1 MSRGKLMA
9 IRVQPSTPVK
19 REGSPPLLL
28 IGVDHRCAPLDL
40 REKVAY
46 GAEDG
51 AALLL
56 GLRAAEEVRGAALIS
71 TCNRT
76 ELYLTPEPDGA
87 GAYRLGLESAFLSRA
102 PEVEAE
108 GRFYVKH
115 DLDAARHLFE
125 VACGLQSMILGEPE
139 ILGQLKRST
148 ERARQLGTSDAVLRK
163 VLAAAI
169 TAGGRV
175 RKETGIGTGAV
186 SFGFAVVDLARNI
199 FNRLE
204 DCSVL
209 LLGAGETARQVA
221 RSLRESGA
229 RELVVANRDPAR
241 AESLREVFPDLRV
254 VAFDER
260 HQTLATSDVVVASTA
275 ASEPIL
281 GSRDLR
287 QAMRSRRGRPLLVTD
302 LGVPRNVE
310 PGASRLENLFLQDI
324 DSLQQLISQ
333 NLRRR
338 REEVPRVQEVL
349 EQELLRLEGGLRGVS
364 AEPLVAQL
372 QRQAELI
379 RKRELKAAASR
390 FPTETHDALEKLTR
404 SLVRKILHHPSR
416 QLRDLGPENEQEELV
431 RRLFQLDSTD
441 SDPR

>member
-1 MSRGKLMA
+1 MTRFLEMPNQSQTSGALRNG
-9 IRVQPSTPVK
+9 
-19 REGSPPLLL
+19 ESPPLLL

-46 GAEDG
+46 GQEDE
-51 AALLL
+51 AVLLQD
-56 GLRAAEEVRGAALIS
+56 LRSAPEVRGAALIS

-76 ELYLTPEPDGA
+76 ELYLTPEPGGA
-87 GAYRLGLESAFLSRA
+87 AYRLGLESAFLTRA

-139 ILGQLKRST
+139 ILGQLKRAA
-148 ERARQLGTSDAVLRK
+148 ERAQGLGTSDSVLTKVLR
-163 VLAAAI
+163 AAI
-169 TAGGRV
+169 AAGGRA
-175 RKETGIGTGAV
+175 RHETGIGSGAV
-186 SFGFAVVDLARNI
+186 SFGFAVVDLARSI

-229 RELVVANRDPAR
+229 RELTVANRDPRR
-241 AESLREVFPDLRV
+241 AESLREVFPDLQVVDFADRQRV
-254 VAFDER
+254 
-260 HQTLATSDVVVASTA
+260 LPLSDVIVASTS

-281 GSRDLR
+281 SRQDLAR
-287 QAMRSRRGRPLLVTD
+287 AMHSRRGRPLLVTD
-302 LGVPRNVE
+302 LGVPRNVDS
-310 PGASRLENLFLQDI
+310 AAARLENVFLQDI
-324 DSLQQLISQ
+324 DSLEQLISQ

-349 EQELLRLEGGLRGVS
+349 EQELRRLVKVLRGLG

-372 QRQAELI
+372 QRQAESI
-379 RKRELKAAASR
+379 RRRELGAAISR
-390 FPTETHDALEKLTR
+390 FPEETHDSLEKLTR

-416 QLRDLGPENEQEELV
+416 QLRGSGLEEDHAELV
-431 RRLFQLDSTD
+431 RQLFQLEKPD